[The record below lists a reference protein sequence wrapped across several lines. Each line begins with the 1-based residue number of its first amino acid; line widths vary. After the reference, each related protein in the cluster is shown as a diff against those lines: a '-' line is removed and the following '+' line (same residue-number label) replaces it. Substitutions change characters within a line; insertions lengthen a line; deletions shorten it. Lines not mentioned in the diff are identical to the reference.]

1 MKSTKILEFSS
12 VDTPKVSI
20 TKGIPIS
27 LDTIKHRLHVIQWLA
42 PIGMAL
48 LVILYEVGPARWIDI
63 RFGFQYHFLA
73 EILLYGTL
81 GPLLVF
87 ALMVLLRRWLEE
99 RETSDLQ
106 AQVLEQVKEHARISH
121 EVTDDALQA
130 IFASSVFLST
140 LEAKIPDLPPDIAE
154 QAKNTKR
161 ALEPVMR
168 QLYEHQA
175 KRPR

>member
-1 MKSTKILEFSS
+1 M
-12 VDTPKVSI
+12 
-20 TKGIPIS
+20 S
-27 LDTIKHRLHVIQWLA
+27 LDTIKHRLHLIQWLA
-42 PIGMAL
+42 PLGMAL
-48 LVILYEVGPARWIDI
+48 LVVLYEVGPARWVDI
-63 RFGFQYHFLA
+63 HVGIRYRFLA
-73 EILLYGTL
+73 EILFYGTL

-87 ALMVLLRRWLEE
+87 ALMVLMRRWIEE

-140 LEAKIPDLPPDIAE
+140 LEAKIPDLPPDIAA
-154 QAKNTKR
+154 QARDTKR